1 MIKDHSVDRS
11 RHKNYNPRAN
21 MPLLVD
27 LSNILYDDLDYNRKL
42 KVSNI
47 IKLGGTLLLKGYR
60 PLLILD
66 ASKRYQ
72 MDNTAYY
79 ERLVEKGIVH
89 QAPAGRT
96 ADIFILKLVREYDC
110 KFLSNDQFKQYWGQ
124 FGKEWVL
131 SHRITSMYLNGQFII
146 D

>member
-1 MIKDHSVDRS
+1 MIKDHSIEHS
-11 RHKNYNPRAN
+11 GHKNYNPRDN
-21 MPLLVD
+21 IPLLVD
-27 LSNILYDDLDYNRKL
+27 LSNVLYDDLGKNRKL

-47 IKLGGTLLLKGYR
+47 IKLGSMLLLKGYR
-60 PLLILD
+60 PIFILD

-72 MDNTAYY
+72 MDDTAYY

-96 ADIFILKLVREYDC
+96 ADIFILKLAREYDC
-110 KFLSNDQFKQYWGQ
+110 KFLSNDQFKQYWGH

-131 SHRITSMYLNGQFII
+131 SHRITSMYMNGQFII